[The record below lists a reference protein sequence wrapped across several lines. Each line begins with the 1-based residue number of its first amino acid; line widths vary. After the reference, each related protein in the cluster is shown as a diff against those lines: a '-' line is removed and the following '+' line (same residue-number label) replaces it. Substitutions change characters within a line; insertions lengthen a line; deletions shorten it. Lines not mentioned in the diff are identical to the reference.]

1 MKHIKHCSVI
11 AALAAAALT
20 FAGVAPAALAAND
33 GATQDA
39 VVATRSF
46 PKTNAVK
53 KNILAEASSTQV
65 ESDSDWG
72 GVESLNVPQTKKT
85 SKPPQRQRNSSV
97 SSRPRLKHR
106 PKPLLVPP
114 LEATSAAA
122 VPSP

>member
-72 GVESLNVPQTKKT
+72 GVESLNVPQTKSQAEKT
-85 SKPPQRQRNSSV
+85 PKPPQRQRNSSV
-97 SSRPRLKHR
+97 SSRPRL
-106 PKPLLVPP
+106 KPLLVPP

>member
-1 MKHIKHCSVI
+1 MLRSPRPLLLSPGWLCR
-11 AALAAAALT
+11 AAAK
-20 FAGVAPAALAAND
+20 D

-72 GVESLNVPQTKKT
+72 GVESLNVPQTKSQAEKDVEAAAAAAEQ
-85 SKPPQRQRNSSV
+85 QRQQQAQAQAQA
-97 SSRPRLKHR
+97 
-106 PKPLLVPP
+106 KPLLVPP
-114 LEATSAAA
+114 SKRPQQQRLLHRDAA
-122 VPSP
+122 